1 MSKFEVIGI
10 EIQQNA
16 RTKEWAVLKFEDSC
30 DRCCYSGKHLDCDHC
45 AIAGAHK
52 NIMKEK
58 FGVVVA

>member
-1 MSKFEVIGI
+1 MSFVDNAIRFQK
-10 EIQQNA
+10 NA
-16 RTKEWAVLKFEDSC
+16 RTKEWAILMFEGSC
-30 DRCCYSGKHLDCDHC
+30 DRCCYSGRHIDCRNC